1 MLRKL
6 LFCIVALASLH
17 VFAQSSVAGKSFEME
32 MEQEQLSCFI
42 EFINSDDYYIEVSSQ
57 ETDDIVYVVVLS
69 YGKYKIEDGRVVL
82 TDALHDYQMEM
93 VLADES
99 LLIQKGFGF
108 MKGKC
113 FMFPGASYRTDI
125 PGGID
130 EDINKADI
138 QEERDRYNVQNK
150 ELHNLTYGRYKAI
163 KFAFYLDVDENNT
176 YCFGFRDCPF
186 SKGTFKR
193 DGNVLNLYD
202 PSLDCTFYLLI
213 GDDNKLISKSLPG
226 SNGSVFKKISIPS
239 SKQPQKGG
247 SGCSRKKYSF
257 Q

>member
-1 MLRKL
+1 MLKKL

-17 VFAQSSVAGKSFEME
+17 GFAQSSVAGKSYEME

-57 ETDDIVYVVVLS
+57 ATDDIVYVVVLS

-82 TDALHDYQMEM
+82 MDALHDYQMEM
-93 VLADES
+93 LLVDET
-99 LLIQKGFGF
+99 LLIKKGFGF
-108 MKGKC
+108 MKGKR
-113 FMFPGASYRTDI
+113 FVLHGASYRADI
-125 PGGID
+125 PGID
-130 EDINKADI
+130 KDINKANI

-163 KFAFYLDVDENNT
+163 EFAFDLEVDENNK

-193 DGNVLNLYD
+193 NGNVLNLYD

-213 GDDNKLISKSLPG
+213 GDDNRLISKLLPG
-226 SNGSVFKKISIPS
+226 SRGNVFKMVSIPS
-239 SKQPQKGG
+239 SQQPQKGG
-247 SGCSRKKYSF
+247 FGCSRRR
-257 Q
+257 